1 MRGHGGGPLLAA
13 RRLRLKKGGALVGY
27 VGFKHRKGSNQ
38 TYINRFK
45 LWKIL
50 CGLTL
55 VFHA

>member
-1 MRGHGGGPLLAA
+1 MGVAVGSSTVEAE
-13 RRLRLKKGGALVGY
+13 KGGELVGY